1 MKKRVTPEV
10 VLMAVALSRKRK
22 GLLIV
27 LVLLL
32 LLGVGALCGYMY
44 WASLPPQQFAYWPEE
59 ESTGAVR
66 EGVSLCIDEAG
77 RNQDGSGDLY
87 RITRYPS
94 ILPTGPALAGT
105 SSEPKSPERI
115 SSSACI
121 ISRSVDLSTGIPWCP
136 GQIQS

>member
-1 MKKRVTPEV
+1 
-10 VLMAVALSRKRK
+10 MAVALSRKRK
-22 GLLIV
+22 GLFVV

-77 RNQDGSGDLY
+77 RNQDGSGYIKYTLANFSWSDEY
-87 RITRYPS
+87 GEAK
-94 ILPTGPALAGT
+94 LPTMARLTPGLNTSMRGNLAIRFTKCTPA
-105 SSEPKSPERI
+105 RI
-115 SSSACI
+115 
-121 ISRSVDLSTGIPWCP
+121 RLRNWLLLRLPL
-136 GQIQS
+136 

>member
-77 RNQDGSGDLY
+77 RNQDGSGY
-87 RITRYPS
+87 IKYT
-94 ILPTGPALAGT
+94 
-105 SSEPKSPERI
+105 
-115 SSSACI
+115 
-121 ISRSVDLSTGIPWCP
+121 
-136 GQIQS
+136 